1 MKVIAGKNVYNY
13 FNDLAV
19 NKMTIPGLLLG
30 QTSKDK
36 TYIIH
41 AVRNLDST
49 EALAEELTQDI
60 GEFSCTLIDHVQQV
74 TRMLPGG
81 TFVLGL
87 FFITKENMLTSPN
100 HINSIQ
106 SLVKKIKI
114 NLKEDEAKYFNT
126 VLEHNFSNDITSC
139 ASIDKLSKD
148 SIFNVEFKKTN
159 WYHTQCFFDF
169 NDLPSL
175 YFSEDVSLKQQT
187 DLILKRVKAILDESL
202 YSLNG
207 SFSDH
212 VTPVKSLAGSS
223 SRPQC
228 PSVILMNIHLPCEF
242 QDNNNKD
249 IYIEKSFVSK
259 IISSGIL
266 GSNVY
271 LNEEASVGDAIL
283 ALKNDILRSLGSRIE
298 MHLDSLLEG
307 EVNFQEMRTVHE
319 PPRRILIN
327 LPDVQVQLS
336 DYLFPGESLSELSE
350 ALESLRELLDID
362 INPTTIEKNFEGP
375 SDVNEET
382 AALPSACTDATDS
395 GAGDTSS
402 TKIPY
407 KKLLII
413 SVLIVVIAILY
424 QVLRSGGSHSI
435 GSVPNSTEELPM
447 VTTESNASVPND
459 SLETLQENETA
470 TL

>member
-1 MKVIAGKNVYNY
+1 MKVIAGKNVQNY

-19 NKMTIPGLLLG
+19 SKMTIPGLLLG
-30 QTSKDK
+30 QSSKEK

-60 GEFSCTLIDHVQQV
+60 GEFYCTLLDHVQQV

-81 TFVLGL
+81 TYVLGL
-87 FFITKENMLTSPN
+87 FFITKENMLTSN
-100 HINSIQ
+100 SQINSIQ
-106 SLVKKIKI
+106 SLVKKIKT

-126 VLEHNFSNDITSC
+126 IVQHNFTNDTTSC
-139 ASIDKLSKD
+139 ATLDKISSTSPVD
-148 SIFNVEFKKTN
+148 FKKTN
-159 WYHTQCFFDF
+159 WYHIQCFFDF

-187 DLILKRVKAILDESL
+187 DLILKRVRTVLNDSL

-212 VTPVKSLAGSS
+212 TIPVKSLAGSS

-242 QDNNNKD
+242 EDNNNKD

-271 LNEEASVGDAIL
+271 LNEEATVDDAIA
-283 ALKNDILRSLGSRIE
+283 ALKNDILRSLASRIE

-382 AALPSACTDATDS
+382 TLPSACVDSTDS
-395 GAGDTSS
+395 STGDANLSR
-402 TKIPY
+402 PY
-407 KKLLII
+407 KKLLVV
-413 SVLIVVIAILY
+413 SVLIVLVAVLY
-424 QVLRSGGSHSI
+424 QFIRGGSR
-435 GSVPNSTEELPM
+435 GPNSSSSIEN
-447 VTTESNASVPND
+447 SSVHNNY
-459 SLETLQENETA
+459 SLDNPHENES
-470 TL
+470 LSM

>member
-1 MKVIAGKNVYNY
+1 MKVIAGKNVENY

-19 NKMTIPGLLLG
+19 NKMVIPGLLLG
-30 QTSKDK
+30 QTSRDK

-81 TFVLGL
+81 TYVLGL
-87 FFITKENMLTSPN
+87 FFITKENMLASTN

-126 VLEHNFSNDITSC
+126 VVQHNFTNDTTSC
-139 ASIDKLSKD
+139 ATIDKLSKENM
-148 SIFNVEFKKTN
+148 INVEFKKTN
-159 WYHTQCFFDF
+159 WYHIQCFFDF

-175 YFSEDVSLKQQT
+175 YFSEDMHLKQQT
-187 DLILKRVKAILDESL
+187 ELILKRVKTVLNESL

-212 VTPVKSLAGSS
+212 TTPVKSLAGSS

-228 PSVILMNIHLPCEF
+228 PSVILMNIHMPCEF
-242 QDNNNKD
+242 EDNNNKD

-271 LNEEASVGDAIL
+271 LNEEATVDDAIE
-283 ALKNDILRSLGSRIE
+283 ALKNDILRSLASRIE

-382 AALPSACTDATDS
+382 TTLLSACADAIDS
-395 GAGDTSS
+395 SAGDSSS
-402 TKIPY
+402 TRIPY
-407 KKLLII
+407 KKILLV
-413 SVLIVVIAILY
+413 SVLIVLVAVLY
-424 QVLRSGGSHSI
+424 QVLRGGGGAADTSSTAENT
-435 GSVPNSTEELPM
+435 SVHNNYTIENPTDN
-447 VTTESNASVPND
+447 ESV
-459 SLETLQENETA
+459 
-470 TL
+470 

>member
-13 FNDLAV
+13 FNDLSV
-19 NKMTIPGLLLG
+19 NRMTIPGLLLG
-30 QTSKDK
+30 QISKDK

-60 GEFSCTLIDHVQQV
+60 EEFSCTLIDHVQQV

-81 TFVLGL
+81 TYVLGL
-87 FFITKENMLTSPN
+87 FFICKENMMASTS

-114 NLKEDEAKYFNT
+114 NLKEDEAKFFNT
-126 VLEHNFSNDITSC
+126 ILQHNFTTETTTC
-139 ASIDKLSKD
+139 APVDNLSKD
-148 SIFNVEFKKTN
+148 SMSSVEFKKTN
-159 WYHTQCFFDF
+159 WYHIQCFFDF

-175 YFSEDVSLKQQT
+175 YFSEEVSLKLQS
-187 DLILKRVKAILDESL
+187 DLVLKRVKTVLNESL
-202 YSLNG
+202 FSLNG

-212 VTPVKSLAGSS
+212 SIPVKSLAGSS
-223 SRPQC
+223 SRPHC

-242 QDNNNKD
+242 QDNNNRD
-249 IYIEKSFVSK
+249 LYIEKSFVAK
-259 IISSGIL
+259 IICSGIL

-271 LNEEASVGDAIL
+271 LNEEATVDDAIL
-283 ALKNDILRSLGSRIE
+283 AVKNDILRSLGSRIE

-327 LPDVQVQLS
+327 LPDLQVQLS

-382 AALPSACTDATDS
+382 AALPNTATSQTDS
-395 GAGDTSS
+395 SGAESS
-402 TKIPY
+402 SIRIPY
-407 KKLLII
+407 KKILIL
-413 SVLIVVIAILY
+413 SLTAVAVAILY
-424 QVLRSGGSHSI
+424 QILRSGGGTDNISDKTNTSEDI
-435 GSVPNSTEELPM
+435 RALNNSTDTP
-447 VTTESNASVPND
+447 
-459 SLETLQENETA
+459 LETNIPSL
-470 TL
+470 